1 MKPPIKSQSDMT
13 GTIAESPR
21 SFALSTMPTMALR
34 KLHAM
39 RDLAKLPFT
48 VEPSCNTRLH
58 YAAACNKLNAV
69 ISILQDRMQ
78 NDNGNSALHV
88 ACALGRVSLVKELLD
103 SNDDLD
109 CINHVCA
116 AVEDTHETLPSCF
129 VEAEVVAR
137 YCVDS
142 VVESWD
148 RQMLDGDDMAP
159 SKAAIV
165 QAKIRHELR
174 LLHENGDVSESIQH
188 MAAYFLELMH
198 QLAHNTIAVAD
209 VVDAHHRMESFLVA
223 NATSQHIVVF
233 ESAMLELTRAAIFTA
248 LHESLRALLSFGAF
262 VPSALRYWKRQLKQ
276 PLDLFLLTLPDKVW
290 EPSGGVISTDD
301 KIRILDETYETML
314 VIMVHIGELKQQ
326 MLKWPHAEPNRYQ
339 DMMHTS
345 RTLLLKVFS
354 TKHLTIRYTLSVGA
368 VGVSL
373 GVMYVVRNSHELH
386 DLALTMHKGIR
397 DFVVDHMVVPLN
409 KKSLIQDPLALNDSK
424 ESLQRMLADFIHD
437 TNPSLPLSVQ
447 HDMVANMD
455 MSVVSLQYEKELPK
469 AVRNL
474 VTGDIVRMMLIQIQ
488 FIKKELMVAMKAIDD
503 LMDANQLNMQMMA
516 TLPMFVVAGGA
527 YFAISKTSRLLYQFT
542 SSAMYEDPKSV
553 ASQIRYTLRDIERLL
568 NMQNTSH
575 ASIDSLPGLSSQ
587 MSTSTMSPL
596 LRAASA
602 AGDGPGTTLGVR
614 DMGYLVV
621 LLDQLQQL
629 FERNRGYFDDAEQK
643 RFDEDVNDLVGDH
656 MLVSQQL
663 AVIARMYHSHAFL
676 AQGVS
681 SKWFH

>member
-1 MKPPIKSQSDMT
+1 
-13 GTIAESPR
+13 
-21 SFALSTMPTMALR
+21 
-34 KLHAM
+34 
-39 RDLAKLPFT
+39 
-48 VEPSCNTRLH
+48 
-58 YAAACNKLNAV
+58 
-69 ISILQDRMQ
+69 
-78 NDNGNSALHV
+78 
-88 ACALGRVSLVKELLD
+88 
-103 SNDDLD
+103 
-109 CINHVCA
+109 
-116 AVEDTHETLPSCF
+116 
-129 VEAEVVAR
+129 
-137 YCVDS
+137 
-142 VVESWD
+142 
-148 RQMLDGDDMAP
+148 MAP

-233 ESAMLELTRAAIFTA
+233 ESAMLELTRAAVFTS

-314 VIMVHIGELKQQ
+314 VMIVHIGELKQQ
-326 MLKWPHAEPNRYQ
+326 MLKWPHAEPKRYQ
-339 DMMHTS
+339 DMLHTS

-354 TKHLTIRYTLSVGA
+354 TKHLTIRPNA
-368 VGVSL
+368 VTIDAA
-373 GVMYVVRNSHELH
+373 E
-386 DLALTMHKGIR
+386 T
-397 DFVVDHMVVPLN
+397 
-409 KKSLIQDPLALNDSK
+409 
-424 ESLQRMLADFIHD
+424 
-437 TNPSLPLSVQ
+437 
-447 HDMVANMD
+447 VANMD

-516 TLPMFVVAGGA
+516 TLPMFVVAGGV

-602 AGDGPGTTLGVR
+602 AGDGSGNTTLGVR

>member
-1 MKPPIKSQSDMT
+1 
-13 GTIAESPR
+13 
-21 SFALSTMPTMALR
+21 
-34 KLHAM
+34 
-39 RDLAKLPFT
+39 
-48 VEPSCNTRLH
+48 
-58 YAAACNKLNAV
+58 
-69 ISILQDRMQ
+69 
-78 NDNGNSALHV
+78 
-88 ACALGRVSLVKELLD
+88 
-103 SNDDLD
+103 
-109 CINHVCA
+109 
-116 AVEDTHETLPSCF
+116 
-129 VEAEVVAR
+129 
-137 YCVDS
+137 
-142 VVESWD
+142 
-148 RQMLDGDDMAP
+148 MAP

-314 VIMVHIGELKQQ
+314 VHIGELKQQ

-354 TKHLTIRYTLSVGA
+354 TKHLTIRPNAVTIDAAETVGASALASSGRPRYELKSVLDFLSHLPVLRATYKGELDSALEGCTIPPFLRRRWWQVSVGA

-409 KKSLIQDPLALNDSK
+409 NIVGEILLSKKSLIQDPLALNDSK